1 MYTYRELSKMLST
14 PSSAL
19 CKYSQGDIVPSL
31 NKSKMILNTL
41 LSRELVKEYIFR
53 FLSKYGW
60 NSNKLLTDPKVIN
73 ILGMYMARAII
84 RNLAGSGLRYLLAMP
99 GSSSLIAASISSKLG
114 LPVMLIP
121 SGNEFG
127 IDNYYQ
133 LRRGDYIA
141 LVSDILT
148 YDSLD
153 KFYEFINRY
162 ELTLKIVLAVILVDK
177 SLEKELS
184 KSTLLEYLVP

>member
-1 MYTYRELSKMLST
+1 MLST

>member
-1 MYTYRELSKMLST
+1 VYTYRELSKMLST